1 MLRRPATGLLVVAV
15 TVGMLGAA
23 IRGVAGRPG
32 TGTAGPLLAE
42 VFTRPDGL
50 ITNEHAS
57 WSPSDPAAVVSGT
70 WRVTSGS
77 LFADGNNAW
86 TGVPDDR
93 QPDAGSAH
101 GTGSAVFRLVTRR
114 TDLGDVQ
121 VSLRLR
127 NLGLVSTARTPPAA
141 WDGVHLFLRYQ
152 SQYQLYYASVNRR
165 DATVLVKKKC
175 PGGSENGGTYYLL
188 GSPVGDQPIR
198 FGAWQRLAASVRTNL
213 DGVGQHRH
221 PAQRRA
227 PHARAGPRPGLR
239 PDPPARRGRPAG
251 RQRPVPVRRLH
262 RDPCIGRWVTAART
276 RTVSRDAPQLV
287 AAAQPHK
294 GPTDSFGSTYVAGR
308 NTSSRKSR

>member
-1 MLRRPATGLLVVAV
+1 MLRRSATGLLVVAV

-23 IRGVAGRPG
+23 IRSVAGRPG

-127 NLGLVSTARTPPAA
+127 NLGLVSTASTPPAA

-165 DATVLVKKKC
+165 DATAAPTTCSAAPSVTSPSRSA
-175 PGGSENGGTYYLL
+175 PGSGWPHRYARTSTGRSASTSGATACSSGTC
-188 GSPVGDQPIR
+188 GTA
-198 FGAWQRLAASVRTNL
+198 AWAA
-213 DGVGQHRH
+213 
-221 PAQRRA
+221 
-227 PHARAGPRPGLR
+227 PRSAS
-239 PDPPARRGRPAG
+239 PARSACGA
-251 RQRPVPVRRLH
+251 
-262 RDPCIGRWVTAART
+262 TT
-276 RTVSRDAPQLV
+276 TS
-287 AAAQPHK
+287 
-294 GPTDSFGSTYVAGR
+294 SGST
-308 NTSSRKSR
+308 TSP

>member
-15 TVGMLGAA
+15 TVGMLGAAA

-77 LFADGNNAW
+77 LFADGNTAW

-127 NLGLVSTARTPPAA
+127 NLGLISTASTPPAA

-188 GSPVGDQPIR
+188 GDPVGDQPIPV
-198 FGAWQRLAASVRTNL
+198 GAWQRLAASVRTNL
-213 DGVGQHRH
+213 DGSVSIDI
-221 PAQRRA
+221 RRNGVLLTHVRDRGLGCA
-227 PHARAGPRPGLR
+227 PIRQPGAVGLR
-239 PDPPARRGRPAG
+239 GDNDQFRFDDFTVTRASAG
-251 RQRPVPVRRLH
+251 
-262 RDPCIGRWVTAART
+262 G
-276 RTVSRDAPQLV
+276 
-287 AAAQPHK
+287 
-294 GPTDSFGSTYVAGR
+294 
-308 NTSSRKSR
+308 

>member
-175 PGGSENGGTYYLL
+175 PGGSENGGTYHLL
-188 GSPVGDQPIR
+188 GSPLGDQPIP

-213 DGVGQHRH
+213 DGSVSIDI
-221 PAQRRA
+221 RRNGVLLTHVRDRGLGCA
-227 PHARAGPRPGLR
+227 PIRQPGAVGLR
-239 PDPPARRGRPAG
+239 GDNDQFRFDDFTVTRASAG
-251 RQRPVPVRRLH
+251 
-262 RDPCIGRWVTAART
+262 G
-276 RTVSRDAPQLV
+276 
-287 AAAQPHK
+287 
-294 GPTDSFGSTYVAGR
+294 
-308 NTSSRKSR
+308 